1 MGASGEVIVVILA
14 ATAGLLA
21 GGMTGLWVGA
31 RGHELASGRPVLIA
45 IVGVFAVAGLVMYT
59 VGGGGSSDLFTRFA
73 TLPLTLLIA
82 IGSAAILVGAP
93 MYAGY
98 MLGYKVGR
106 RRDR

>member
-1 MGASGEVIVVILA
+1 MSPSGEVIVVILA

-31 RGHELASGRPVLIA
+31 SGLELASGRPVLIA
-45 IVGVFAVAGLVMYT
+45 VVGVFAVAGLVLYT
-59 VGGGGSSDLFTRFA
+59 VGGGSTDLFTRFA

-82 IGSAAILVGAP
+82 IASAAVLVGAP

-98 MLGYKVGR
+98 LLGYKVGR